1 MWDSGWAWGAG
12 DGAHGNGH
20 TRESLMLSF
29 SSASDAQFHAVV
41 GHLEDIV
48 MNDKFHLLQ
57 RNFMKKYYQKFED
70 IEENKLVYTPIFN
83 ECITLVEKYTEEQ
96 LLEWILGFNMV
107 PFTTT
112 LQHHKDEVTGD
123 IFDMLLTFANFLAF

>member
-1 MWDSGWAWGAG
+1 PDAL
-12 DGAHGNGH
+12 D
-20 TRESLMLSF
+20 SLMLSF

-107 PFTTT
+107 
-112 LQHHKDEVTGD
+112 LRH
-123 IFDMLLTFANFLAF
+123 